1 MLDPRHSLHLPMSQW
16 PQILSLA
23 LLVPLQVSLTAFVI
37 DMIGAWLETATCT
50 CIVALQVW
58 TGCVGPHSRCG
69 AWQQVWGLP
78 GAGPASDEGG
88 GYEWRHGSPVT
99 LQV

>member
-1 MLDPRHSLHLPMSQW
+1 MMLDPRHSLHLPMSQW

-50 CIVALQVW
+50 CIVALQV
-58 TGCVGPHSRCG
+58 RRG
-69 AWQQVWGLP
+69 A
-78 GAGPASDEGG
+78 EGG
-88 GYEWRHGSPVT
+88 GGPEDCRWKVWWVQEVREVAG
-99 LQV
+99 QDA